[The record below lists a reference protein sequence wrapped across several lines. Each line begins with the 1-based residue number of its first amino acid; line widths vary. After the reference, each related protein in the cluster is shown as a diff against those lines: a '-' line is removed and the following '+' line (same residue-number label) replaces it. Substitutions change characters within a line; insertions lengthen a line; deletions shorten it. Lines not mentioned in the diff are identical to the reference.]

1 MEQYK
6 KDIINQNKEFQDI
19 IYPLITNDTVQQ
31 MKNFKQHYETSCF
44 EHCYTAAYYC
54 YCICKKLNLDYKS
67 ATRAAMLHDLFLYDW
82 RKRQPDRKGLHAFTH
97 GKTACE
103 NASKLFDLN
112 DKEKDIIEKHMWP
125 VTIAFPKS
133 IEGFILT
140 FVDKYCALSESFEI
154 LKSRL
159 FMKKAFRYA
168 YLAFSLVII
177 KL

>member
-6 KDIINQNKEFQDI
+6 KDIISQNKEFQDI

-31 MKNFKQHYETSCF
+31 MKNFKQHYETTCF
-44 EHCYTAAYYC
+44 EHCYTAAYHC

-125 VTIAFPKS
+125 VTVAFPKS

-154 LKSRL
+154 LKPRL

-177 KL
+177 KI